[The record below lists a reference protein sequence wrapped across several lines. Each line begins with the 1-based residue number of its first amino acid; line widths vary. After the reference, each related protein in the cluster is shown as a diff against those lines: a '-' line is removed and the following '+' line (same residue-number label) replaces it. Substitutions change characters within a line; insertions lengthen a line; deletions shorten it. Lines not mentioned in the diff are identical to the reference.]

1 MTTIYDQLVTILGI
15 DGREE
20 PLLFCVVVIV
30 LLYIIKNVFGM
41 LYSFINK

>member
-1 MTTIYDQLVTILGI
+1 MTTIYDQLETILGI

-20 PLLFCVVVIV
+20 PLLFCVTVVV
-30 LLYIIKNVFGM
+30 LLYIVKNIFGM